1 MLWQNQSASTSTQA
15 DEKPHQPAEPKTP
28 VPDDYDV
35 QLDKLMVSEG
45 CPNCRDDD

>member
-1 MLWQNQSASTSTQA
+1 MLWQNQPASTSSHV
-15 DEKPHQPAEPKTP
+15 DEQPRQPAEPKAP
-28 VPDDYDV
+28 EPDDYDQ